1 MTPRASS
8 VSSAA
13 SASGLVREVLSEY
26 GALALDA
33 VREHLASREPRRHLY
48 DLVTDYPERGGRA
61 LRASLCMATA
71 RAFGAQQHDAIHTA
85 AALEILH
92 NAFLVHDDVE
102 DDSDERRGHPTI
114 HVLYGV
120 PIAVNVGD
128 ALALS
133 SLRPLFVNRFL
144 LGPDLAFRI
153 LEEVETMARQSIEGQ
168 AIELGWRRDN
178 AIALTDEDYLHMVLK
193 KTCVYTTI
201 YPFRIGALIGTHGR
215 VDVDAFTRFLFFV
228 GAAFQ
233 IQDDL
238 LNLIGD
244 KGAYGKEIAGDLWEG
259 KRSLVLIRMLQ
270 LASLEERSRA
280 RDVLATPRQHK
291 RAEDVAW
298 LRARIDA
305 YGCIDY
311 AQRIAHGLAG
321 AALHEGE
328 RLLSILPDSRDKR
341 FLQALPVW
349 MLERA

>member
-1 MTPRASS
+1 MTRRGAI
-8 VSSAA
+8 VHE
-13 SASGLVREVLSEY
+13 LLDEY
-26 GALALDA
+26 GALALGA
-33 VREHLASREPRRHLY
+33 MREHLQSREPRRHLY

-61 LRASLCMATA
+61 LRASLCIATA
-71 RAFGAQQHDAIHTA
+71 RAFGAQAHDAVQSA

-114 HVLYGV
+114 HMLYGV
-120 PIAVNVGD
+120 PIAINVGD

-133 SLRPLFVNRFL
+133 SLRPLFVNRFV
-144 LGPDLAFRI
+144 LGPELAFRI
-153 LEEVETMARQSIEGQ
+153 LEEVETMARESIEGQ

-178 AIALTDEDYLHMVLK
+178 AIALRDEDYLHMVLK

-215 VDVDAFTRFLFFV
+215 VDVDPFTRFCFFL

-238 LNLIGD
+238 LNLVGD
-244 KGAYGKEIAGDLWEG
+244 KRAYGKEIAGDLWEG
-259 KRSLVLIRMLQ
+259 KRSLVLIRLLQ
-270 LASLEERSRA
+270 LASQAERGRVRELLA
-280 RDVLATPRQHK
+280 RPRQQK
-291 RAEDVAW
+291 LAGEVRW
-298 LRARIDA
+298 LRERIDA
-305 YGCIDY
+305 YDCIEY
-311 AQRIAHGLAG
+311 ARRVAHGLAG
-321 AALHEGE
+321 AALHEAE
-328 RLLSILPDSRDKR
+328 RVLSVLHDSRDKR